1 MAKAPGRLAV
11 LSKASTAL
19 GGVKVVSIKWA
30 GESIDVTDYDS
41 AGIVEVLS
49 AAAKQQITMDVEGV
63 YKNPTLRDIAFDPA
77 QSKLL
82 TDLTF
87 KFSDAPQRTR
97 SPATSGSGR
106 MRRATQWKMPPAFRP
121 ASHPPAP
128 GPSTDGKF
136 GHEVP
141 GW

>member
-87 KFSDAPQRTR
+87 KFSDALAAKDTISGNFWFGAYEEGNPVED
-97 SPATSGSGR
+97 ATSFSANFTSSG
-106 MRRATQWKMPPAFRP
+106 TWTFN
-121 ASHPPAP
+121 
-128 GPSTDGKF
+128 
-136 GHEVP
+136 
-141 GW
+141 